1 MQHTE
6 TTILHR
12 WRAVGWVM
20 AAIAVF
26 WARMWLW
33 QAVTQ
38 LFAGVVVALAALPLM
53 KKLERWVSPGAAASL
68 ALLGMGAGLA
78 TALLVLAPSLVRQGR
93 LLISLLPGL
102 MDALESWIFRGQ
114 EWLRR
119 SGILMDTGLQNAVLD
134 KGQEALG
141 AAVPTVMGWMR
152 GMAGGVGRW
161 MLAPAFAYYFLRDR
175 RRIAQWLIMLVPGT
189 KREMAVRILREMRR
203 EVAGYLRGQLLI
215 STMVAAATAIGLLL
229 CGVEAWLFLGF
240 AMGVLELIPYAG
252 PLLGGMLAVLFALP
266 GGWQRVMWT
275 LGVVIVVQQ
284 AEGSLLSPQLMSGA
298 TRLHPVAIILCVM
311 VGGAAAGMVGIL
323 LSVPAVLCV
332 RAALRV
338 MAQRDVKSL

>member
-6 TTILHR
+6 SITHR
-12 WRAVGWVM
+12 WRAVFWM
-20 AAIAVF
+20 LLAIVLF
-26 WARMWLW
+26 WARAWLW
-33 QAVTQ
+33 QAATQ
-38 LFAGVVVALAALPLM
+38 LFAGMVVALAALPLM
-53 KKLERWVSPGAAASL
+53 KRLERRLSPGAAASL
-68 ALLGMGAGLA
+68 ALLGMGVGMTA
-78 TALLVLAPSLVRQGR
+78 ALLLLAPSLVRQGR

-102 MDALESWIFRGQ
+102 MDTLESWIFRGQ
-114 EWLRR
+114 EWFRR
-119 SGILMDTGLQNAVLD
+119 SGFPVDTGLQNAMLA

-175 RRIAQWLIMLVPGT
+175 RRIAQWLIMLVPGA
-189 KREMAVRILREMRR
+189 KREVTVRILREMRR

-215 STMVAAATAIGLLL
+215 SAIVAAATALGLLL

-240 AMGVLELIPYAG
+240 AMGALEMIPYVG
-252 PLLGGMLAVLFALP
+252 PLVGGALAVLFALP
-266 GGWQRVMWT
+266 GGWQRVLWA
-275 LGVVIVVQQ
+275 LGVVILVQQ

-298 TRLHPVAIILCVM
+298 TRLHPAAIILCVM
-311 VGGAAAGMVGIL
+311 MGGAAAGMMGIL

>member
-6 TTILHR
+6 SIPHR
-12 WRAVGWVM
+12 WRAVGWAL
-20 AAIAVF
+20 AALAVF
-26 WARMWLW
+26 FARAWLW
-33 QAVTQ
+33 QAATQ
-38 LFAGVVVALAALPLM
+38 LFAGMVVALAALPLM
-53 KKLERWVSPGAAASL
+53 KKLERRLSLGAAASL
-68 ALLGMGAGLA
+68 ALLGMGAGA
-78 TALLVLAPSLVRQGR
+78 AAALLLLAPSLIRQGR

-102 MDALESWIFRGQ
+102 MDTLESWIFRGQ
-114 EWLRR
+114 EWFRR
-119 SGILMDTGLQNAVLD
+119 SGFPVETGLQNAMLA

-141 AAVPTVMGWMR
+141 AAVPTVMDWMR

-189 KREMAVRILREMRR
+189 KREMTVRILREMRR

-215 STMVAAATAIGLLL
+215 SAIVAVVTALGLLL

-240 AMGVLELIPYAG
+240 AMGALEMIPYVG
-252 PLLGGMLAVLFALP
+252 PLVGGVLAVLFALP
-266 GGWQRVMWT
+266 GGWQRMLWA
-275 LGVVIVVQQ
+275 LGVVILVQQ
-284 AEGSLLSPQLMSGA
+284 AEGSLLSPPLMSGA
-298 TRLHPVAIILCVM
+298 TRLHPVVIILCVM
-311 VGGAAAGMVGIL
+311 VGGAAAGMMGIL

-338 MAQRDVKSL
+338 AAQRDVKSL